1 MASLESPVQPD
12 DLYKYRGRVPLTR
25 PIFQGDVFEVADHA
39 CLPDTRRVAILT
51 HPCSMRE
58 GVKLRDRITI
68 AHVSTTSSLVPLPWK
83 GHYRI
88 MPLPH
93 LDKSDLFW
101 QINFTEVH
109 TIRSDTLKTD
119 KRIACLEDM
128 GINLLQQR
136 YIFYLTRYVV
146 ETDTLYESSANVI
159 TEIDLME
166 EWIDIFADHNSLD
179 LMKEI
184 EREQKEFD
192 EYLTPFREDLLT
204 KSKRAGVR
212 RKVYSEIQRRGANLS

>member
-1 MASLESPVQPD
+1 MASLESPVQAD
-12 DLYKYRGRVPLTR
+12 DLYKYRGQVPLTR
-25 PIFQGDVFEVADHA
+25 PIFQGDIFEVTDHA
-39 CLPDTRRVAILT
+39 YLPDTRRVAILT
-51 HPCSMRE
+51 HPCSMRK
-58 GVKLRDRITI
+58 GVELIDRITI
-68 AHVSTTSSLVPLPWK
+68 AHISTTSSPIPLPWK

-88 MPLPH
+88 MPLPD
-93 LDKSDLFW
+93 LDQGDLFW
-101 QINFTEVH
+101 QINFDEVH
-109 TIRSDTLKTD
+109 TIHSNTLKTD

-136 YIFYLTRYVV
+136 YIFYLTRYLV

-166 EWIDIFADHNSLD
+166 EWIDNFVNPDSLD
-179 LMKEI
+179 LMKQI

-192 EYLTPFREDLLT
+192 EYLTPLREDLLT

-212 RKVYSEIQRRGANLS
+212 RKVHT